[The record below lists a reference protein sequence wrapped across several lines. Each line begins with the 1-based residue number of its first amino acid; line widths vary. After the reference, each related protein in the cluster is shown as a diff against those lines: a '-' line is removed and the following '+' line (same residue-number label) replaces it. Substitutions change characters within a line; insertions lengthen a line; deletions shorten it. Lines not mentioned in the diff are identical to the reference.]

1 MIVKDL
7 LDSCNIENVTSTIME
22 IASVDESDRLSVK
35 KAHSLYIQRIRSIEP
50 VNTLYLVSHSLMM
63 EKKHLMLCYFPKMK

>member
-7 LDSCNIENVTSTIME
+7 LDSCNIENVTSVIME

-35 KAHSLYIQRIRSIEP
+35 KSSFLIHSK
-50 VNTLYLVSHSLMM
+50 NTLD
-63 EKKHLMLCYFPKMK
+63 

>member
-35 KAHSLYIQRIRSIEP
+35 KAHSL
-50 VNTLYLVSHSLMM
+50 MM

>member
-7 LDSCNIENVTSTIME
+7 LDSCNIENVTSVFME

-35 KAHSLYIQRIRSIEP
+35 
-50 VNTLYLVSHSLMM
+50 
-63 EKKHLMLCYFPKMK
+63 

>member
-35 KAHSLYIQRIRSIEP
+35 RLIPYTSKEYAQLNP
-50 VNTLYLVSHSLMM
+50 
-63 EKKHLMLCYFPKMK
+63 

>member
-7 LDSCNIENVTSTIME
+7 LDSCNIENVTSVIME

-35 KAHSLYIQRIRSIEP
+35 KAHSLYIQKIRSIEP
-50 VNTLYLVSHSLMM
+50 VNTNHIIFGVSFLNDGRNS
-63 EKKHLMLCYFPKMK
+63 